1 MKPPIISI
9 NNLSVEFNSIKILDN
24 VSLDIY
30 QEDFIGIAGPNGA
43 GKSTLIKTLLNLN
56 NYTGD
61 IKLWDTP
68 LNKFKNWNYIG
79 YLQQSLNQYSHQFPA
94 TVEEIVSL
102 GLISSLKWPRTLDN
116 KSIQRVTE
124 ILNELEIH
132 HLAKT
137 SIHDLSG
144 GQKQRVWLAKALV
157 SKPKVLILDEPTNAL
172 DPEIRKVFYQQIT
185 TLYQK
190 GVAIILI
197 THDTSDIGTYAKK
210 LLLLDNKVIFWGN
223 FSDVCN
229 SKEMSNYF
237 GEDAK
242 HLICHQHE

>member
-1 MKPPIISI
+1 MKNPIISI
-9 NNLSVEFNSIKILDN
+9 RDLSVEFNNIKVLDN
-24 VSLDIY
+24 INLDIY

-56 NYTGD
+56 NYTGE
-61 IKLWDTP
+61 IKLWDMP

-79 YLQQSLNQYSHQFPA
+79 YLPQSLNQYSHQFPA

-102 GLISSLKWPRTLDN
+102 GLISSLTWPRILDT
-116 KSIQRVTE
+116 KSIKKVND
-124 ILNELEIH
+124 ILNELEINN
-132 HLAKT
+132 LAKT

-144 GQKQRVWLAKALV
+144 GQRQRVWLAKALV
-157 SKPKVLILDEPTNAL
+157 SQPKVLILDEPTNAL

-185 TLYQK
+185 TLYKK

-197 THDTSDIGTYAKK
+197 THDTSDIGNYAKK
-210 LLLLDNKVIFWGN
+210 LLLLDNKVIFWGE
-223 FSDVCN
+223 FGDICN

-237 GEDAK
+237 GEEAK
-242 HLICHQHE
+242 HIICHQHE

>member
-1 MKPPIISI
+1 MKNPIISI
-9 NNLSVEFNSIKILDN
+9 RDLSVEFNNIKVLDN
-24 VSLDIY
+24 INLDIY

-56 NYTGD
+56 NYTGE

-79 YLQQSLNQYSHQFPA
+79 YLPQSLNQYSHQFPA

-102 GLISSLKWPRTLDN
+102 GLISSLTWPRILDT
-116 KSIQRVTE
+116 KSIKKVND
-124 ILNELEIH
+124 ILNELEINN
-132 HLAKT
+132 LAKT

-144 GQKQRVWLAKALV
+144 GQRQRVWLAKALV
-157 SKPKVLILDEPTNAL
+157 SQPKVLILDEPTNAL

-185 TLYQK
+185 TLYKK

-197 THDTSDIGTYAKK
+197 THDTSDIGNYAKK
-210 LLLLDNKVIFWGN
+210 LLLLDNKVIFWGE
-223 FSDVCN
+223 FGDICN

-237 GEDAK
+237 GEEAK
-242 HLICHQHE
+242 HIICHQHE